1 MSQATTSSFP
11 KVICF
16 FVLSRSSSKL
26 TRFSKCEFLSDLSYL
41 LIVLQNAQNHKINY
55 FLKNSLIAF
64 IFPCI
69 PVINNMF
76 IWQKY
81 KKILARLVKV
91 GGKNIKKRSKLP
103 KKWTNM
109 LKYSLCNV
117 QRLCDYHFVFV
128 YSKFG
133 FYVQISAYFKSHH
146 KFHGYFVK
154 TTGFIRGSR
163 SIGGA

>member
-1 MSQATTSSFP
+1 MYSFY
-11 KVICF
+11 KQYVY
-16 FVLSRSSSKL
+16 L
-26 TRFSKCEFLSDLSYL
+26 T
-41 LIVLQNAQNHKINY
+41 
-55 FLKNSLIAF
+55 
-64 IFPCI
+64 
-69 PVINNMF
+69 
-76 IWQKY
+76 
-81 KKILARLVKV
+81 KILEDFGKTCKSC
-91 GGKNIKKRSKLP
+91 GKNLKERSKLP